1 MPLSE
6 IMKDKLKKA
15 LAASRIALVGASPEQ
30 LSVGLGPL
38 FNLLGASF
46 QGEVL
51 PVNPKYKKIL
61 GCLCYPSLEAIDPP
75 PDLAILLLNQHAAV
89 AMTERAGHHGVAA
102 VTIVAGGFKEFGQ
115 GGMEL
120 EGRLKQL
127 AEHYQMPVIG
137 PNTLGFS
144 SFHKGLHGIFWH
156 LDAVPGSVAII
167 SQSGGVG
174 LTIANCLR
182 DLECGL
188 SHFIGTGNCS
198 VVDFE
203 DYLEVLSEQPEVTTF
218 CLFIEGL
225 KDPLGFFQCARR
237 LAPRKPIVVYKAGK
251 LEEVSRATV
260 THTGSLA
267 GEYRYYQ
274 AMFRQAGILE
284 AASSWETAVMAKALS
299 MLRPPAGN
307 RLCALTFTA
316 GPTIVAMDRL
326 LASGWKLPNLSD
338 NAMRQIRSIIGE
350 KTPVDLQNPVDL
362 TGPGFLPH
370 TYASVLDVLLLEPF
384 DAYFLAWSYNPQ
396 IRIPIAELE
405 HFRKS
410 TDKPFVLVLLAPLSE
425 VRPYLQDLNARGIC
439 TYHTPEDGAAAL
451 NAILDRSRFC
461 ARSAAATTL
470 PRRKSLTNLA

>member
-1 MPLSE
+1 MPISE
-6 IMKDKLKKA
+6 VMRNKLKRA
-15 LAASRIALVGASPEQ
+15 LVASRVALVGASPEQ
-30 LSVGLGPL
+30 LSVGMGPL
-38 FNLLGASF
+38 FNLLTASF
-46 QGEVL
+46 QGGVF

-61 GCLCYPSLEAIDPP
+61 GCTCYPSLEAIDPP

-89 AMTERAGHHGVAA
+89 EMAERAAKHGVAA
-102 VTIVAGGFKEFGQ
+102 VTIVAGGFKEFGE

-120 EGRLKQL
+120 EARLRQL
-127 AEHYQMPVIG
+127 ADHYQMPVIG

-144 SFHKGLHGIFWH
+144 SFHKGLHGLFWR
-156 LDAVPGSVAII
+156 LDTVPGPVAVI

-188 SHFIGTGNCS
+188 SHFIGAGNCT

-203 DYLEVLSEQPEVTTF
+203 DYLEVLSGQPEVATF

-225 KDPLGFFQCARR
+225 RNPRGFFECAKR
-237 LAPRKPIVVYKAGK
+237 LAPHKPIVAYKAGK
-251 LEEVSRATV
+251 IEEVTRATV

-267 GEYRYYQ
+267 GEYRAYQ

-284 AASSWETAVMAKALS
+284 ADSSWEAAVMGKALS
-299 MLRPPAGN
+299 MLRPPASN

-316 GPTIVAMDRL
+316 GPSIVAMDRL
-326 LASGWKLPNLSD
+326 LASGWELPDLS
-338 NAMRQIRSIIGE
+338 ASARIHIRSIIGE

-370 TYASVLDVLLLEPF
+370 TYARVLDILLFEAF
-384 DAYFLAWSYNPQ
+384 DAYFLVWSYNAL

-405 HFRKS
+405 NFRKS
-410 TDKPFVLVLLAPLSE
+410 TDKPFVLVLLAPARE
-425 VRPYLQDLNARGIC
+425 AGPYLQDLNARGIC
-439 TYHTPEDGAAAL
+439 TYLTPEDGATAL
-451 NAILDRSRFC
+451 NALLDRSRFLE
-461 ARSAAATTL
+461 RTL
-470 PRRKSLTNLA
+470 GPQSYRANRD